1 MQTVQIINISGS
13 TFACIVMLIIGLLA
27 FPKMRQS
34 KGGATKIKALF
45 VLSFCLGVLATS
57 TFAIMYAFFMND
69 DYAVNGYVTM
79 ISAVFWA
86 SFFLTLLGTLVMRL
100 HITFKGSALK
110 MTRNTVYFFKI
121 LFVIESILSIVFT
134 IGCAPGINLHR
145 AIFSLSFG
153 LFFIFY
159 LIGSAS
165 AVRLFVAN
173 LSELTRLQSGSQ
185 RKVSDS
191 PKDIALNAK
200 QQRTLHLSSRYI
212 LLFLV
217 AILSTILAVLS
228 VQTWHNLLALFW
240 SIDLCVN
247 LWCLYLQFAFA
258 ANHYRKCCGCLDTCC
273 TSMVAGSARRSIHRD
288 SLRSRVP
295 MTSGSVSV
303 STGVV

>member
-1 MQTVQIINISGS
+1 M
-13 TFACIVMLIIGLLA
+13 A
-27 FPKMRQS
+27 
-34 KGGATKIKALF
+34 
-45 VLSFCLGVLATS
+45 
-57 TFAIMYAFFMND
+57 
-69 DYAVNGYVTM
+69 
-79 ISAVFWA
+79 
-86 SFFLTLLGTLVMRL
+86 
-100 HITFKGSALK
+100 
-110 MTRNTVYFFKI
+110 
-121 LFVIESILSIVFT
+121 IESILSLVFA
-134 IGCAPGINLHR
+134 IGYAPGMNLYEHLHR
-145 AIFSLSFG
+145 AILSLSFG

-173 LSELTRLQSGSQ
+173 LSELMRLQSGSQ

-217 AILSTILAVLS
+217 AILSTILAFLS
-228 VQTWHNLLALFW
+228 VQTWPNLLALFW

-247 LWCLYLQFAFA
+247 VWCLYLQFAFA
-258 ANHYRKCCGCLDTCC
+258 ADHYRKCCGCLDTCC

-303 STGVV
+303 STGAV